1 MPDTPTPPPAGRP
14 DDEPD
19 LEAMLRSLLG
29 DTDNPELAQAL
40 GAMGLDQ
47 SDPATMGMISAQL
60 KAMFSGGGGAFNS
73 IFQSPGG
80 PPLILVCIAAGLL
93 LGAFTGVLVMRR
105 VRPGHALLV
114 HRGADGALRLGP
126 ERGAGVG
133 EKPAIPSAVT

>member
-1 MPDTPTPPPAGRP
+1 MSNPDAGQP
-14 DDEPD
+14 
-19 LEAMLRSLLG
+19 
-29 DTDNPELAQAL
+29 
-40 GAMGLDQ
+40 
-47 SDPATMGMISAQL
+47 
-60 KAMFSGGGGAFNS
+60 GGGFTS

-133 EKPAIPSAVT
+133 EKPRLVDVHLVGEEGEGDVKGGMGMGKGKGRGEETWRHLSVSVHLGASFSSLPRGLAGA